1 MKFNKLLILASS
13 MLLTLSACN
22 AKPSDKSEESK
33 DSITSSEVSEDSTPS
48 SSIEESMPVDESS
61 EEAPVSEESVPAEES
76 VEESVPAEESSEEA
90 PEESIPGE
98 ISVEDVSE
106 EAPVSE
112 EVLSEEA
119 SEGHYEGGS
128 EEDPTHEESHP
139 ADVSEEESIIEES
152 SVEES
157 LPELLSEEGEEVPL
171 YENEGESENFP
182 SDVVAEFID
191 FYGLSYEVPA
201 IESGNPWTYEA
212 GEDTIYGYAIMFLDT
227 VDEGE
232 IGVDSLEDQ
241 YLTVLGN
248 LGIEVID
255 EYYDYFGYMV
265 TDEDTG
271 DTFYFYT
278 NEGYFTI
285 ELYGPAYYEGEKVS
299 EVFPVN
305 ALKNYLTL
313 SGLET
318 DVPSITSE
326 YEWKYGTYE
335 DEEDGSTYF
344 QVGTK
349 DYGTPGVD
357 AIEDAYSKVLTAD
370 GWTIDDSSYDED
382 GYYALKGDVELL
394 YFSYDEE
401 FWLTVYAYTG
411 DVLPEPSELN
421 PYCMDLSTEDNI
433 TGGKNAN
440 VTVWSTGLFNM
451 TVAKGSS
458 GTAVGNGTFFSD
470 PLRLYDKQ
478 VVSFS
483 WSEEAPVAI
492 VIEAVE
498 DGKAK
503 VQNLLNSAIVGA
515 SIDHEDEFVTLTL
528 NDDAE
533 EVVITISGQVRFAS
547 VTFVIEE

>member
-13 MLLTLSACN
+13 MLLALSACN
-22 AKPSDKSEESK
+22 AKPSGKSEESK
-33 DSITSSEVSEDSTPS
+33 ESFTSCEVSEESTPV
-48 SSIEESMPVDESS
+48 EESVPVEESS
-61 EEAPVSEESVPAEES
+61 EDTPVSEESLPSEESVPAEES
-76 VEESVPAEESSEEA
+76 DLTPVSEEESESAEGSEEEPSSEEA
-90 PEESIPGE
+90 PKSEEESE
-98 ISVEDVSE
+98 EHHEDE
-106 EAPVSE
+106 
-112 EVLSEEA
+112 
-119 SEGHYEGGS
+119 S

-139 ADVSEEESIIEES
+139 ADASEEESIIEES

-212 GEDTIYGYAIMFLDT
+212 GEDTTYGYAIMFLDT
-227 VDEGE
+227 IDEGE

-440 VTVWSTGLFNM
+440 VTIWSTGLFNM

-458 GTAVGNGTFFSD
+458 NIAVGNGTFFSD

-483 WSEEAPVAI
+483 WSEGAPVAI

-503 VQNLLNSAIVGA
+503 VQNLLDSAIVGA

-533 EVVITISGQVRFAS
+533 EVAITISGQVRFAS
-547 VTFVIEE
+547 VTFVVEE